1 MIRHLSFYRSRPGSS
16 DHLHPKCLFPFAS
29 ILPFALFPYFDD
41 PRCPCLAISFA
52 FICPSFSYSLSS
64 LSLSRSSYP
73 LLAFWFL
80 ELSPS
85 LLRSFPYRRF
95 STSSTLLSH
104 RIFPTKNNGT
114 HAVGCLLP
122 LTVRRF
128 YLFFNICLFSF
139 SFILLFLIF
148 RVHLFFTKI
157 PLIALKKFFF
167 IHLSIHRSILYLL
180 PSLFVRYNK
189 LTFRLSQFFSVII
202 NFVNWYNIY
211 YAHVLV
217 ESLI

>member
-52 FICPSFSYSLSS
+52 LSVLLFPIPFLLSLFLVHLTPYSLFGSS
-64 LSLSRSSYP
+64 S
-73 LLAFWFL
+73 FL
-80 ELSPS
+80 PP

-139 SFILLFLIF
+139 SFYSRSFEFVYFSPKFL
-148 RVHLFFTKI
+148 
-157 PLIALKKFFF
+157 
-167 IHLSIHRSILYLL
+167 
-180 PSLFVRYNK
+180 
-189 LTFRLSQFFSVII
+189 RLS
-202 NFVNWYNIY
+202 
-211 YAHVLV
+211 
-217 ESLI
+217 

>member
-128 YLFFNICLFSF
+128 YLFLTSAYFPSP
-139 SFILLFLIF
+139 
-148 RVHLFFTKI
+148 LFFYSLSFEFI
-157 PLIALKKFFF
+157 YFSPKF
-167 IHLSIHRSILYLL
+167 L
-180 PSLFVRYNK
+180 
-189 LTFRLSQFFSVII
+189 
-202 NFVNWYNIY
+202 
-211 YAHVLV
+211 
-217 ESLI
+217 